1 MLASSSPS
9 TPLSLPRAMIIALY
23 VVAAAFIIPSL
34 MEFMLVSYPYRVGA
48 AQWRFGA
55 LGLLFNSVLF
65 SPIVGIAVASVAAVM
80 LEQRMVARVL
90 AILGGL
96 IALFM
101 LIGLPFFALDFL
113 QLRASVNPQAKRAFD
128 FTSLKAA
135 LTGGLLF
142 LTALSVAI
150 GAWRGSS
157 PAAQRATL
165 RAGTPARPKTGG
177 VVMGSAPQTPQ
188 V

>member
-1 MLASSSPS
+1 MLASSSQS
-9 TPLSLPRAMIIALY
+9 TPLALPRALILSLY
-23 VVAAAFIIPSL
+23 VVAAAFILPSL

-65 SPIVGIAVASVAAVM
+65 SPIIGIALASVVAVM
-80 LEQRMVARVL
+80 LEQRMVARIL
-90 AILGGL
+90 AIVGGVL
-96 IALFM
+96 ALFM

-128 FTSLKAA
+128 FTSLKAG

-157 PAAQRATL
+157 PAGQRVPV
-165 RAGTPARPKTGG
+165 RAAAPARPKTGG
-177 VVMGSAPQTPQ
+177 VVMGSAQTPQ
-188 V
+188 G

>member
-1 MLASSSPS
+1 MTVSSSPY
-9 TPLSLPRAMIIALY
+9 TPLSMPRALLLALY
-23 VVAAAFIIPSL
+23 VVAAAFILPSL
-34 MEFMLVSYPYRVGA
+34 MEFLLVSYPYRMGT

-65 SPIVGIAVASVAAVM
+65 SPIIGLSLAAVTAVM
-80 LEQRMVARVL
+80 LEQRTVARVL
-90 AILGGL
+90 AILTGA

-101 LIGLPFFALDFL
+101 LIGLPFFVLDFL

-150 GAWRGSS
+150 GTWRGSR
-157 PAAQRATL
+157 PAAQRAAL
-165 RAGTPARPKTGG
+165 RSNPVARPKSA
-177 VVMGSAPQTPQ
+177 VVMGSAQAPQG
-188 V
+188 

>member
-9 TPLSLPRAMIIALY
+9 SPLSLPRALILALY
-23 VVAAAFIIPSL
+23 VVAATFIIPSL
-34 MEFMLVSYPYRVGA
+34 MEFMLVSYPYRLGA

-65 SPIVGIAVASVAAVM
+65 SPIVGIALASVAAVM
-80 LEQRMVARVL
+80 LEQRKVARVL
-90 AILGGL
+90 AILGGV
-96 IALFM
+96 IALLM

-142 LTALSVAI
+142 LAALSVAI
-150 GAWRGSS
+150 GTWRGSS
-157 PAAQRATL
+157 SPAGQRVPS
-165 RAGTPARPKTGG
+165 RAGAAARAKAGP
-177 VVMGSAPQTPQ
+177 VVMGSAQTPQ
-188 V
+188 S

>member
-9 TPLSLPRAMIIALY
+9 TPLSMPRALLLALY
-23 VVAAAFIIPSL
+23 VVAIAFILPSL
-34 MEFMLVSYPYRVGA
+34 MEFLLVSYPYRVGA

-65 SPIVGIAVASVAAVM
+65 SPIIGLSLAAVTAVM
-80 LEQRMVARVL
+80 LDQRLVARVL
-90 AILGGL
+90 AVIAGI

-101 LIGLPFFALDFL
+101 LIGLPFFVLDFL
-113 QLRASVNPQAKRAFD
+113 QLRAGVNPQAKRAFD

-135 LTGGLLF
+135 LTGGLMF

-150 GAWRGSS
+150 GAWRSS
-157 PAAQRATL
+157 GPASQRASA
-165 RAGTPARPKTGG
+165 RANQAAKPKAST
-177 VVMGSAPQTPQ
+177 VVMGSAQAPQG
-188 V
+188 